1 MGGAFDRLSCFIF
14 VSRFG
19 LPAAARLATML
30 GPMSAKRTVIYM
42 PDALVDALNRVTADS
57 PQSRSEIICAA
68 VQRFLAEGPS
78 QATVEP
84 ATPDEAF
91 FDRVAEMMQS
101 GLLQPGDFT
110 DPAAEEPRPKS
121 KLWIN

>member
-1 MGGAFDRLSCFIF
+1 
-14 VSRFG
+14 
-19 LPAAARLATML
+19 
-30 GPMSAKRTVIYM
+30 MSAKRIVIYM
-42 PDALVDALNRVTADS
+42 PDELVEAVNRATAAS

-68 VQRFLAEGPS
+68 IEHYLAEAGRPELAGPVS
-78 QATVEP
+78 A
-84 ATPDEAF
+84 DEDF

-110 DPAAEEPRPKS
+110 DERPEEPRPKS

>member
-1 MGGAFDRLSCFIF
+1 
-14 VSRFG
+14 
-19 LPAAARLATML
+19 
-30 GPMSAKRTVIYM
+30 MSGKRVVIYM
-42 PDALVDALNRVTADS
+42 PEFLVEALNRVTAAS

-68 VQRFLAEGPS
+68 VQRFLGDTRQDPLPEA
-78 QATVEP
+78 QP
-84 ATPDEAF
+84 APDEAF

-110 DPAAEEPRPKS
+110 EAASEEPRPKS

>member
-1 MGGAFDRLSCFIF
+1 
-14 VSRFG
+14 
-19 LPAAARLATML
+19 ML
-30 GPMSAKRTVIYM
+30 GPMSAKRVVIYM
-42 PDALVDALNRVTADS
+42 PDSLVDALNRATADS

-68 VQRFLAEGPS
+68 VQRFLAGGPS
-78 QATVEP
+78 SLVEP

>member
-1 MGGAFDRLSCFIF
+1 MGGNSFDRLLCFIF

-19 LPAAARLATML
+19 LPATWTLATML
-30 GPMSAKRTVIYM
+30 GPMSAKRVVIYM
-42 PDALVDALNRVTADS
+42 PDSLVDALNRATADS

-78 QATVEP
+78 SLVEP